1 METRRKPGK
10 PGPLV
15 PVTDLENAAVGVVR
29 SGAVER
35 KETVI
40 LDDILFCDEV
50 SEAVQRLLSRAQNE
64 AVTLVVAEHSI
75 AVRLGHDT
83 ISYRRDRIKVKTG
96 NCVLIAD
103 SELGK
108 FILLRYYNDLGWLEV
123 LMESAKLGWKG
134 SEKIYDVAG
143 LRGLIS
149 DRLRAILRRAEEV
162 L

>member
-1 METRRKPGK
+1 VETERK

-15 PVTDLENAAVGVVR
+15 PVTDLENAARDVVR
-29 SGAVER
+29 SGAVEH
-35 KETVI
+35 KEIVI

-50 SEAVQRLLSRAQNE
+50 AEAVQRLLRAQNE

-75 AVRLGHDT
+75 AVRVGHDT
-83 ISYRRDRIKVKTG
+83 ISYKRDRIKVKTG

-123 LMESAKLGWKG
+123 LLESAKLGWKG

-149 DRLRAILRRAEEV
+149 DRLRAILRRAED
-162 L
+162 LL

>member
-1 METRRKPGK
+1 VETRRKPA
-10 PGPLV
+10 LV
-15 PVTDLENAAVGVVR
+15 PVTDLDAALGVVR
-29 SGAVER
+29 SGAVEH
-35 KETVI
+35 KEIVV

-50 SEAVQRLLSRAQNE
+50 AEAVQRMIRAQNE
-64 AVTLVVAEHSI
+64 PVTLIVAELGI
-75 AVRLGHDT
+75 AVRVGHDT
-83 ISYRRDRIKVKTG
+83 ISYKRDKIKVKTG

-123 LMESAKLGWKG
+123 LLETAKLGWKG

>member
-1 METRRKPGK
+1 METSRK

-15 PVTDLENAAVGVVR
+15 PVTDLDAALGVAR
-29 SGAVER
+29 SGAVEH
-35 KETVI
+35 KEIVI

-50 SEAVQRLLSRAQNE
+50 AEAVQRLLRAQNE

-75 AVRLGHDT
+75 AVRVGHDT
-83 ISYRRDRIKVKTG
+83 ISYKRDRIKVKTG

-123 LMESAKLGWKG
+123 LLESAKLGWKG
-134 SEKIYDVAG
+134 SEKIYDVAS
-143 LRGLIS
+143 LRALIS
-149 DRLRAILRRAEEV
+149 DRLRAILRRAED
-162 L
+162 LL